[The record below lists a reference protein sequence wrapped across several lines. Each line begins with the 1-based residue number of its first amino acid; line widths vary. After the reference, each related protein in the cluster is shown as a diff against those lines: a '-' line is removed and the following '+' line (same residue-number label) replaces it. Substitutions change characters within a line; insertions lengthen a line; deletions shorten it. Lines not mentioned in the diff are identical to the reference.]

1 MRRGC
6 GLAYAAEDS
15 LPLLFGH
22 AVLALEALGKVLDR
36 LFARVESLYWRL
48 LSNRELESLLG
59 ICLWSLGLGLLE
71 KIFLL
76 LKAHLRFEEASR
88 LRALFLL
95 EGLDV
100 HVEGGDGLLEEL
112 ALVALLEPLLL
123 LQAL

>member
-1 MRRGC
+1 MGGGC
-6 GLAYAAEDS
+6 GLEHCTEED
-15 LPLLFGH
+15 LPLLFCH
-22 AVLALEALGKVLDR
+22 AVLALEALGKVLDG
-36 LFARVESLYWRL
+36 LLARVNSLNRRL

-76 LKAHLRFEEASR
+76 LKAHLMFEVASR

>member
-1 MRRGC
+1 MRGGS
-6 GLAYAAEDS
+6 GLEHITEED

-22 AVLALEALGKVLDR
+22 AVLALEALGKVLNR
-36 LFARVESLYWRL
+36 LLARMKSLYRRL